1 VHCQKPPALQG
12 CCIPERFV
20 NSDPHQLQGSDDRT
34 LVMGSASLALFSHH
48 RRHLSFYNIRV
59 YGKLLIIFAAKN
71 QLMKGYFVAF
81 GRNLRLS
88 NQGTESPDLKAIS
101 TTASC
106 LMHISKISR
115 F

>member
-1 VHCQKPPALQG
+1 
-12 CCIPERFV
+12 
-20 NSDPHQLQGSDDRT
+20 
-34 LVMGSASLALFSHH
+34 MGSASLALFSHH

-106 LMHISKISR
+106 LVHISKISR